1 MTRGYLVGYDS
12 NYFYTAEIVE
22 TRWSGKLHCGPL
34 NIPLAIP
41 CSFSARG
48 MEMRKNKTWKEEKN
62 AEFEVI
68 S

>member
-1 MTRGYLVGYDS
+1 MGYDS
-12 NYFYTAEIVE
+12 NYFYTAEIGE
-22 TRWSGKLHCGPL
+22 TKWSGKLHCGSL
-34 NIPLAIP
+34 NIPLVIP
-41 CSFSARG
+41 SSFSARG